1 MAFKYINPGYAELLS
16 VRGGTTVTGKQYSK
30 TGVSFWQ
37 TQMNRGLSLSEIPT
51 ELYGRFDVFL
61 KNPTNAEDALVWVCI
76 GYYNG
81 IKIIPNRAVWDIEI
95 RKDGSNI
102 YSLTDT
108 AEVIRTDA
116 VNTFWFH
123 IKQGNQAD
131 GIMHVMVNGHEI
143 YHAQNEE
150 LWYAGDSEAKT
161 VTLCSKS
168 SDALISNLIFS
179 DEAIS
184 PQEQIIMLPVK
195 ETQTNMTDCGDGSYE
210 ATAANQE
217 LLQTVDVAALSTQY
231 GADSRVTGI
240 SLIGN
245 PAYRTA
251 EGLCALTAIE
261 KSGGNDMAYGRHVA
275 EQNPGSVV
283 MDARSVS
290 MSIAELTGRQFGWRA
305 GT

>member
-16 VRGGTTVTGKQYSK
+16 VRGGTTVTGEQYSK

-61 KNPTNAEDALVWVCI
+61 KNSTNAEDALVWVCI

-108 AEVIRTDA
+108 SGVIRTDA
-116 VNTFWFH
+116 VNTLWFH
-123 IKQGNQAD
+123 IKQGNHAD

-143 YHAQNEE
+143 YHTQNEE

-168 SDALISNLIFS
+168 SDALLSNLIFS

-184 PQEQIIMLPVK
+184 PKEQVVMLPVK

-217 LLQTVDVAALSTQY
+217 LLQKVDVAALSTQY
-231 GADSRVTGI
+231 GADSHVTGI
-240 SLIGN
+240 SLLGN

-261 KSGGNDMAYGRHVA
+261 KSGGNDMAYARHIA
-275 EQNPGSVV
+275 EQNPSSVV
-283 MDARSVS
+283 VDTRSVS
-290 MSIAELTGRQFGWRA
+290 LSIAELTGRQFGWRA

>member
-1 MAFKYINPGYAELLS
+1 MAFKYIKPGYAELLS
-16 VRGGTTVTGKQYSK
+16 VRGGTTVTEGQYSK
-30 TGVSFWQ
+30 TGISFWQ
-37 TQMNRGLSLSEIPT
+37 TQMNRGLLLSEIPT

-61 KNPTNAEDALVWVCI
+61 KNPTIAEDALVWVCI

-81 IKIIPNRAVWDIEI
+81 IKISPNRAVWDIEV
-95 RKDGSNI
+95 RKDGRNI

-108 AEVIRTDA
+108 AGVIRTDA
-116 VNTFWFH
+116 VNTLWFH
-123 IKQGNQAD
+123 IKHAD

-168 SDALISNLIFS
+168 SDALLSNLIFS

-184 PQEQIIMLPVK
+184 PQEQIIMLPVQS
-195 ETQTNMTDCGDGSYE
+195 TQTNMIDDGDGSYE

-217 LLQTVDVAALSTQY
+217 LLQTVDVAALSAKY

-251 EGLCALTAIE
+251 EGLCALTALE
-261 KSGGNDMAYGRHVA
+261 KSGGTVTEYGRHIVK
-275 EQNPGSVV
+275 QDPTSVV
-283 MDARSVS
+283 ADTHTVSV
-290 MSIAELTGRQFGWRA
+290 SIAELADRQFGWRA

>member
-16 VRGGTTVTGKQYSK
+16 VSGGTTVTGEQYSK

-81 IKIIPNRAVWDIEI
+81 IKISPNRAVWDIEI

-108 AEVIRTDA
+108 SGGIRTDA
-116 VNTFWFH
+116 VNTLWFH
-123 IKQGNQAD
+123 IKQGNHAD

-168 SDALISNLIFS
+168 SDALLSNLIFS

-184 PQEQIIMLPVK
+184 PQEQIIMLPIQS
-195 ETQTNMTDCGDGSYE
+195 TQTNMIDYGDGSYE

-217 LLQTVDVAALSTQY
+217 LLQTVDTASLITQY
-231 GADSRVTGI
+231 GADFSSRE
-240 SLIGN
+240 SCL
-245 PAYRTA
+245 PH
-251 EGLCALTAIE
+251 
-261 KSGGNDMAYGRHVA
+261 GR
-275 EQNPGSVV
+275 GT
-283 MDARSVS
+283 MRSD
-290 MSIAELTGRQFGWRA
+290 GD
-305 GT
+305 

>member
-16 VRGGTTVTGKQYSK
+16 VRGGTTVTGEQYSK
-30 TGVSFWQ
+30 TGISFWQ
-37 TQMNRGLSLSEIPT
+37 AQMNRGLLLSEIPT

-61 KNPTNAEDALVWVCI
+61 KNPTIAEDAFVWVCI

-81 IKIIPNRAVWDIEI
+81 IKISPKRAVWDVEI
-95 RKDGSNI
+95 RKDGRNI
-102 YSLTDT
+102 YNLTDT
-108 AEVIRTDA
+108 AGVIRTDA
-116 VNTFWFH
+116 VNTLWFH
-123 IKQGNQAD
+123 IKQGNHAD

-150 LWYAGDSEAKT
+150 LWYAEDSEAKT

-168 SDALISNLIFS
+168 GDALLSNLIFS

-195 ETQTNMTDCGDGSYE
+195 ETHTNMTDCGDGSYE
-210 ATAANQE
+210 ATAVNQE
-217 LLQTVDVAALSTQY
+217 LLQTVDVAALSAQY

-240 SLIGN
+240 SLLGN

-251 EGLCALTAIE
+251 EGLCALTALE
-261 KSGGNDMAYGRHVA
+261 KSGGNVTECGRHVV
-275 EQNPGSVV
+275 EQNPTSVV
-283 MDARSVS
+283 ADARSVS
-290 MSIAELTGRQFGWRA
+290 MTIAELTGQQFGWRA

>member
-102 YSLTDT
+102 YSLTDM

-123 IKQGNQAD
+123 IKQDNQAD

-150 LWYAGDSEAKT
+150 LWYAGDSGAKT

-168 SDALISNLIFS
+168 SDALLSNLIFS
-179 DEAIS
+179 DEAIN
-184 PQEQIIMLPVK
+184 PKEQVVMLPVK

-217 LLQTVDVAALSTQY
+217 ILQSVDVAALSTQY

-261 KSGGNDMAYGRHVA
+261 KSGGNDMAYGRHIA
-275 EQNPGSVV
+275 EQNPSSVV
-283 MDARSVS
+283 VDARSVS
-290 MSIAELTGRQFGWRA
+290 LSIAELTGRQFGWRA

>member
-1 MAFKYINPGYAELLS
+1 MSFKYINPGYAELLS
-16 VRGGTTVTGKQYSK
+16 VSGGTTVTGEQYSK

-37 TQMNRGLSLSEIPT
+37 TQMNRGLLLSEIPT

-61 KNPTNAEDALVWVCI
+61 KNPTIAEDALVWGCI

-81 IKIIPNRAVWDIEI
+81 IKISPNRAVWDIEI
-95 RKDGSNI
+95 RKDGRNI

-168 SDALISNLIFS
+168 SDALLSNLIFS
-179 DEAIS
+179 DEAIN
-184 PQEQIIMLPVK
+184 PKEQVVILPVK

-210 ATAANQE
+210 ATAAKQE
-217 LLQTVDVAALSTQY
+217 LLQTVDVAALSAQY
-231 GADSRVTGI
+231 GADSHVTGI

-275 EQNPGSVV
+275 EQNPGSAV

-290 MSIAELTGRQFGWRA
+290 MSIAELSERQFGGRA

>member
-16 VRGGTTVTGKQYSK
+16 VRGGTTVTGGQYSK
-30 TGVSFWQ
+30 TGISFWQ
-37 TQMNRGLSLSEIPT
+37 TQMNRGLLLSEIPT

-81 IKIIPNRAVWDIEI
+81 IKISPNRAVWDIEI
-95 RKDGSNI
+95 RKDGRNI

-108 AEVIRTDA
+108 AGVIRTDA
-116 VNTFWFH
+116 VNTLWFH
-123 IKQGNQAD
+123 IKQGNHAD
-131 GIMHVMVNGHEI
+131 GIMHVMINGHEI
-143 YHAQNEE
+143 YHTQNEE

-168 SDALISNLIFS
+168 SDALLSNLIFS
-179 DEAIS
+179 DEAIN
-184 PQEQIIMLPVK
+184 PKEQVVILPVK

-210 ATAANQE
+210 ATAAKQE
-217 LLQTVDVAALSTQY
+217 LLQTVDVAALSAQY
-231 GADSRVTGI
+231 GADSHVTGI
-240 SLIGN
+240 SLLGN

-261 KSGGNDMAYGRHVA
+261 KSGGTVTEYGRHGV
-275 EQNPGSVV
+275 EQNPTSVV
-283 MDARSVS
+283 MDGRKTSLRIS
-290 MSIAELTGRQFGWRA
+290 ELSDRQFGWRA

>member
-1 MAFKYINPGYAELLS
+1 MMFKYINPGYAELLS
-16 VRGGTTVTGKQYSK
+16 VSGGTTVTGEQYSK

-81 IKIIPNRAVWDIEI
+81 IKISPNRAVWDIEI

-116 VNTFWFH
+116 VNTLWFH
-123 IKQGNQAD
+123 IKQGNHAD

-161 VTLCSKS
+161 VTLRSKS
-168 SDALISNLIFS
+168 SDALLSNLIFS

-184 PQEQIIMLPVK
+184 PREQIIMLPIQS
-195 ETQTNMTDCGDGSYE
+195 TQTNMIDYGDGSYE

-217 LLQTVDVAALSTQY
+217 LLQTVDTASLITQY

-240 SLIGN
+240 SLLGN

-261 KSGGNDMAYGRHVA
+261 KSGGTVTEYGRYIV
-275 EQNPGSVV
+275 EQNPTSVV
-283 MDARSVS
+283 ADARSVS
-290 MSIAELTGRQFGWRA
+290 MSIAELSDRQFGWRA

>member
-16 VRGGTTVTGKQYSK
+16 VRGGTTVTGEQYSK
-30 TGVSFWQ
+30 TGISFWQ
-37 TQMNRGLSLSEIPT
+37 KQMNRGLLLSEIPT

-61 KNPTNAEDALVWVCI
+61 KTPTNAEDALVLVCI

-81 IKIIPNRAVWDIEI
+81 IKISPNRTVWDIEI
-95 RKDGSNI
+95 RKDGRNI

-108 AEVIRTDA
+108 SEVIRTDA
-116 VNTFWFH
+116 VNTLWFH
-123 IKQGNQAD
+123 IKQGNHAD
-131 GIMHVMVNGHEI
+131 GIVHVMVNGHEI

-161 VTLCSKS
+161 VTICSKS
-168 SDALISNLIFS
+168 NDALLSNLIFS
-179 DEAIS
+179 DEVIS
-184 PQEQIIMLPVK
+184 PREQVVMLPVK

-217 LLQTVDVAALSTQY
+217 ILQSVDVAALSTQY

-261 KSGGNDMAYGRHVA
+261 KSGGTVTEYGRHIV
-275 EQNPGSVV
+275 EQNPTSIV
-283 MDARSVS
+283 MDGRKTSLRIS
-290 MSIAELTGRQFGWRA
+290 ELSERQFGWRA

>member
-16 VRGGTTVTGKQYSK
+16 VSGGTTVAGGQYSK
-30 TGVSFWQ
+30 TGISFWQ
-37 TQMNRGLSLSEIPT
+37 TQMNRGLLLSEIPT

-81 IKIIPNRAVWDIEI
+81 IKISPNRAVWDIEI
-95 RKDGSNI
+95 RKDGRNI

-108 AEVIRTDA
+108 AGVIRTDA
-116 VNTFWFH
+116 VNTLWFH
-123 IKQGNQAD
+123 IKQGNHAD

-168 SDALISNLIFS
+168 SDALLSNLIFS
-179 DEAIS
+179 DAAIN
-184 PQEQIIMLPVK
+184 PKEQVVILPVK

-210 ATAANQE
+210 ATAAGQE
-217 LLQTVDVAALSTQY
+217 ILQTVDTASLITQY

-240 SLIGN
+240 SLLGN

-261 KSGGNDMAYGRHVA
+261 KSGGTVTEYGRHIA
-275 EQNPGSVV
+275 EQNPTSIV
-283 MDARSVS
+283 MDGRKSS
-290 MSIAELTGRQFGWRA
+290 LRISELSDRQFGWRA

>member
-1 MAFKYINPGYAELLS
+1 MFKYINPGYAELLS
-16 VRGGTTVTGKQYSK
+16 VSGGTTVTGEQYSK

-81 IKIIPNRAVWDIEI
+81 IKISPNRAVWDIEI

-116 VNTFWFH
+116 VNTLWFH
-123 IKQGNQAD
+123 IKQGNHAD

-150 LWYAGDSEAKT
+150 LWYAGDSGAKT

-168 SDALISNLIFS
+168 SDALLSNLIFS
-179 DEAIS
+179 DATIN
-184 PQEQIIMLPVK
+184 PKEQVVILPVK
-195 ETQTNMTDCGDGSYE
+195 ETQTSMTDCGDGSFE
-210 ATAANQE
+210 GTAANQE
-217 LLQTVDVAALSTQY
+217 LLQTVDVASLITQY

-251 EGLCALTAIE
+251 EVLCALTAIE
-261 KSGGNDMAYGRHVA
+261 KSGGNYMAYGRHIA
-275 EQNPGSVV
+275 EQNPSSVV
-283 MDARSVS
+283 VDARSVS

>member
-16 VRGGTTVTGKQYSK
+16 VRGGTTVTEGQYSK
-30 TGVSFWQ
+30 TGISFWQ
-37 TQMNRGLSLSEIPT
+37 TQMNRGLLLSEIPT

-61 KNPTNAEDALVWVCI
+61 KNPTIAEDALVWVCI

-81 IKIIPNRAVWDIEI
+81 IKISPNRAVWDIEV
-95 RKDGSNI
+95 RKDGRNI

-108 AEVIRTDA
+108 AGVIRTDA
-116 VNTFWFH
+116 VNTLWFH
-123 IKQGNQAD
+123 IKQGKHAD

-168 SDALISNLIFS
+168 SDALLSNLIFS

-184 PQEQIIMLPVK
+184 PQEQIIMLPVQS
-195 ETQTNMTDCGDGSYE
+195 TQTNMIDDGDGSYE

-217 LLQTVDVAALSTQY
+217 LLQTVDIAALSAQY

-240 SLIGN
+240 SLLGN

-251 EGLCALTAIE
+251 EGLCALTALE
-261 KSGGNDMAYGRHVA
+261 KSGGNVTAYGRHIA
-275 EQNPGSVV
+275 EQNPNSTV
-283 MDARSVS
+283 MDTRTVS

>member
-150 LWYAGDSEAKT
+150 LWYAGDSGAKT

-168 SDALISNLIFS
+168 SDALLSNLIFS
-179 DEAIS
+179 DEAIN
-184 PQEQIIMLPVK
+184 PKEQVVMLPVK

-217 LLQTVDVAALSTQY
+217 ILQSVDVAALSTQY
-231 GADSRVTGI
+231 GADSRVAGI

-261 KSGGNDMAYGRHVA
+261 KSGGNDMAYGRHIA
-275 EQNPGSVV
+275 EQNPSSVV
-283 MDARSVS
+283 VDARSVS
-290 MSIAELTGRQFGWRA
+290 LSIAELTGRQFGWRA

>member
-123 IKQGNQAD
+123 IKQDNQAD

-150 LWYAGDSEAKT
+150 LWYAGDSGAKT

-168 SDALISNLIFS
+168 SDALLSNLIFS
-179 DEAIS
+179 DEAIN
-184 PQEQIIMLPVK
+184 PKEQVVMLPVK

-217 LLQTVDVAALSTQY
+217 ILQSVDVAALSTQY

-261 KSGGNDMAYGRHVA
+261 KSGGNDMAYGRHIA
-275 EQNPGSVV
+275 EQNPSSVV
-283 MDARSVS
+283 VDARSVS
-290 MSIAELTGRQFGWRA
+290 LSIAELTGRQFGWRA